1 MRKITKTL
9 FAVLSSFALSVSAF
23 AGDLN
28 VYGSATATYTIGGAT
43 QHASKALG
51 ISNELNFTGS
61 GELDNG
67 YSWTYSMELDEGS
80 SIANDDTQIKISG
93 DMGTFGIC
101 ISECGLS
108 TELDYGVGAMGTGSD
123 YINVGTVVWGYDV
136 GSYNNVQYHTAE
148 GMLPF
153 GLSASIGYVP
163 NLSGAK
169 GASAKAEG
177 TNETRL
183 VADDATM
190 YRIKASPADGLSIGG
205 DFFTSS
211 GSVVA
216 DTAQKQ
222 ESGSVYAKYSTGPV
236 TVGVAESRAAPR
248 WTRGT
253 ASAAYRYDV
262 TAMGLQFAVNENLS
276 ISANREK
283 AEKYLQGATGLGNT
297 SVEQTVDSFQAA
309 YTMGG
314 ATLGI
319 VNTSADDANYATGAE
334 EEATVLSLALA
345 F

>member
-28 VYGSATATYTIGGAT
+28 VSGSATATYTIGGGA

-108 TELDYGVGAMGTGSD
+108 VELDYGVGAMGTGSD
-123 YINVGTVVWGYDV
+123 YINVSTVTWGYDV
-136 GSYNNVQYHTAE
+136 SDYSNIQYHTAE

-153 GLSASIGYVP
+153 GLSAKIGYVP
-163 NLSGAK
+163 NLSSSK
-169 GASAKAEG
+169 GDSAKAQG
-177 TNETRL
+177 TSETRL

-190 YRIKASPADGLSIGG
+190 YQIKAAPADGLSVGA
-205 DFFTSS
+205 DYFTSS
-211 GSVVA
+211 GSVVGS
-216 DTAQKQ
+216 TAQKQ

-236 TVGVAESRAAPR
+236 TVGIAETRAAPR
-248 WTRGT
+248 WTSGT
-253 ASAAYRYDV
+253 NSAAYRYDV
-262 TAMGLQFAVNENLS
+262 TAMGLQFAVNDNLS

-283 AEKYLQGATGLGNT
+283 AEKYSQGSGALTNS

-314 ATLGI
+314 ATIGI
-319 VNTSADDANYATGAE
+319 VNTSADDADYATGTE